1 MNSRFVQEISRFVQ
15 QNSRF
20 FQEVGGFDPH
30 TDCASNQNAL
40 TKERNMKRL
49 ISYITSQ
56 QGSLTIALAVIA
68 FGSAFA
74 ILHAFGGASPAAL
87 VAPIFLP
94 A

>member
-1 MNSRFVQEISRFVQ
+1 MNSRFVQEISQFVQ
-15 QNSRF
+15 QDGRF
-20 FQEVGGFDPH
+20 FQEVGRYGLH

-40 TKERNMKRL
+40 SKEHNMKRL
-49 ISYITSQ
+49 ISYVTSQ